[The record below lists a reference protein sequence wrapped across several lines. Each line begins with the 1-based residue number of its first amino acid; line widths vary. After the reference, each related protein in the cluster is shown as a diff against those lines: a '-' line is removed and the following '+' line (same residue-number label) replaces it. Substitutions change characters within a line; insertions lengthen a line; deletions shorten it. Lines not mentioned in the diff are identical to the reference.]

1 MKIQKK
7 IPYLKSNLI
16 SKIPAP
22 FMLGADKVNWNVFSR
37 AHFVAFLK
45 NRTIIN
51 VESVLSN
58 FSRVLAF
65 ALKMSQQFYY
75 SPLAIDT
82 VQQIFRAE
90 ILTKVCEFY
99 KIGAIVQCRK
109 SILPGLYSR
118 VSFVKKNWL
127 LNKRVNRADNFNNRT
142 YLNIKNSIN
151 LVFILNTDKSR
162 YIIKDAYKFGVP
174 FIALIGGDNNTSKIT
189 YPIPGNGRDLR
200 SARFFI
206 ELIAEAKVQ
215 GEKDR
220 KKNRSQNFKK

>member
-1 MKIQKK
+1 
-7 IPYLKSNLI
+7 L
-16 SKIPAP
+16 
-22 FMLGADKVNWNVFSR
+22 F
-37 AHFVAFLK
+37 
-45 NRTIIN
+45 
-51 VESVLSN
+51 N

-65 ALKMSQQFYY
+65 ALKMSQQLYY

-90 ILTKVCEFY
+90 ILKRICEFY
-99 KIGAIVQCRK
+99 KIGTIVQCRK
-109 SILPGLYSR
+109 AILPGLYSR

-127 LNKRVNRADNFNNRT
+127 LGKKVNRADHYNNST
-142 YLNIKNSIN
+142 YLHIKNSVN

-162 YIIKDAYKFGVP
+162 FIIKDAYKFGIP

-200 SARFFI
+200 SVRFFI

-220 KKNRSQNFKK
+220 KKIEAKIFKIID